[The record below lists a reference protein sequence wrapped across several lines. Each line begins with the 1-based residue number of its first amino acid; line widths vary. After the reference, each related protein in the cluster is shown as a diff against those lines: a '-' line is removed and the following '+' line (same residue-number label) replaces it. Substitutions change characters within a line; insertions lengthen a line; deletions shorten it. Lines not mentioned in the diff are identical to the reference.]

1 MGAEEAGGREVAWEG
16 EGGEQGVDNSLQT
29 LSLSLLIDCDI
40 GTFHEVKDSNIKL
53 TRELSGIRYPELFH
67 LT

>member
-1 MGAEEAGGREVAWEG
+1 MRAKEARGREVAWEG
-16 EGGEQGVDNSLQT
+16 EGGEQGVDDSLQT
-29 LSLSLLIDCDI
+29 LGFSLLINCDI

-53 TRELSGIRYPELFH
+53 TRELGGVRYPELFH